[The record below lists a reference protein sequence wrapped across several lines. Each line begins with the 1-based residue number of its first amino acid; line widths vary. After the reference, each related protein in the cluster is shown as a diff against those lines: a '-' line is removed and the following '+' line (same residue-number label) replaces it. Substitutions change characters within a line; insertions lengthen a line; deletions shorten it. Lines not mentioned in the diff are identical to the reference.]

1 MNDKQKYFISK
12 YTNYEFQDAEEL
24 ILQYLK
30 EEGFGLQFKI
40 DVSTTMREKLGVEFK
55 NYHIL
60 GVCHPELAYKAMT
73 AEDKIGIL
81 MPCNVVVIEQPEGYV
96 EVAVINPAL
105 FAQVVENDKLECF
118 ANDVRS
124 KIRSAL
130 SRM

>member
-1 MNDKQKYFISK
+1 MNDKPKYFISK
-12 YTNYEFQDAEEL
+12 YTNYEFQDAEDL

-40 DVSTTMREKLGVEFK
+40 DVSSTMREKLGVEFK

-60 GVCHPELAYKAMT
+60 GVCQPDLAYKALT

-81 MPCNVVVIEQPEGYV
+81 MPCNIVVIEQPEGYV
-96 EVAVINPAL
+96 EVAAINPAL
-105 FAQVVENDKLECF
+105 FAQVVENDKLDCF